1 MAAYVSRYMKI
12 PFAAYADDCTVT
24 GGVALE
30 MDRLSDFL
38 ASTTELEVE
47 GAAFRALD
55 DGRVVEA
62 ESAAVLVD
70 DLCVIA
76 ATGPR
81 GKAERRLWTRQFPV
95 RVRVGPYTVVGYLH
109 APPTID
115 PFKSADRRMILPLT
129 ASVVEY
135 TVRGE
140 LTRDR
145 AEAVLVN
152 RLRVDLLVQADE
164 TELGMASGPEVSSPV
179 DPRAKDMTGDL
190 FG

>member
-1 MAAYVSRYMKI
+1 MKI

-38 ASTTELEVE
+38 ASTTELQIE

-62 ESAAVLVD
+62 ESASVLMD

-81 GKAERRLWTRQFPV
+81 GKLERRLWTRQFPV

-129 ASVVEY
+129 SSVVEY
-135 TVRGE
+135 TVSGE
-140 LTRDR
+140 VTRDR
-145 AEAVLVN
+145 ADAVLLN
-152 RLRVDLLVQADE
+152 RQRIDLLVQADE
-164 TELGMASGPEVSSPV
+164 TELGLASSPEVTMPV

>member
-1 MAAYVSRYMKI
+1 MKI

-24 GGVALE
+24 GGVALDA
-30 MDRLSDFL
+30 DRLSDLL
-38 ASTTELEVE
+38 AATTELEVE

-55 DGRVVEA
+55 DGRVVETA
-62 ESAAVLVD
+62 SSAVLVD

-81 GKAERRLWTRQFPV
+81 GKPERRLWTRQYPV

-115 PFKSADRRMILPLT
+115 PFKSADRRAILPLT
-129 ASVVEY
+129 SSVVEY
-135 TVRGE
+135 TVGGTV
-140 LTRDR
+140 TRDR
-145 AEAVLVN
+145 ADAVLVN
-152 RLRVDLLVQADE
+152 RYRIDLLVQADE
-164 TELGMASGPEVSSPV
+164 TELGLANAPELTTPL